1 MISFSYRLGSM
12 GLPAALLR
20 SFLRATGPMFAKWSA
35 LGDVMMVSQ
44 MTAWLEVALLGRVAP
59 DVEVE
64 GHSAVM

>member
-1 MISFSYRLGSM
+1 
-12 GLPAALLR
+12 
-20 SFLRATGPMFAKWSA
+20 MFAKWSA
-35 LGDVMMVSQ
+35 LGDVMIVSQ